1 MPAKKKDVIVDIDG
15 TLADVSHRLHHIRGK
30 RKKWQKFFALMAE
43 DKPVKE
49 VIDKV
54 VSLSKTHNIYIV
66 SGRPED
72 YRDVTRQWLEMH
84 EVPYINLYMRE
95 AGDRRPDDRVKQEIL
110 DEHFDKE
117 RIALVIE
124 DRPRVIRMWKRNG
137 LNVLEVGTGEEF

>member
-1 MPAKKKDVIVDIDG
+1 MATKKKDVIVDIDG

-30 RKKWQKFFALMAE
+30 RKKWQKFFALMSE

-54 VSLSKTHNIYIV
+54 AELAKTHNIYIV

-72 YRDVTRQWLEMH
+72 YRAITEEWLDLH
-84 EVPYINLYMRE
+84 EVPYNALYMRE
-95 AGDRRPDDRVKQEIL
+95 AEDHRPDDIVKQEIL
-110 DEHFDKE
+110 DKHFDSG
-117 RIALVIE
+117 RIKLVIE
-124 DRPRVIRMWKRNG
+124 DRPRVIRMWKKNG

>member
-72 YRDVTRQWLEMH
+72 YRDITRQWLELH
-84 EVPYINLYMRE
+84 EVPYMNLYMRK
-95 AGDRRPDDRVKQEIL
+95 AGDHRPDDRVKQEIL

-117 RIALVIE
+117 RIELVIE

-137 LNVLEVGTGEEF
+137 LNVLDVGTGEEF